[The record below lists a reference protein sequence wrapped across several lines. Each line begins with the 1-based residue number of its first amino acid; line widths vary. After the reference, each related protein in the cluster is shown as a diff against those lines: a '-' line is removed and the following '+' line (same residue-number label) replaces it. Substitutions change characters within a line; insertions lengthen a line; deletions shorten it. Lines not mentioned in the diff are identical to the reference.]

1 MSDHLS
7 SLLARL
13 QQAADPELAR
23 QMAAYMKNRF
33 VFFGIK
39 KPEREVLTKEFIK
52 SSRQIPVSDLLAM
65 VYKLY
70 DQAEREC
77 HYIAISLLERN
88 YGRFTYKDFQ
98 MMYPLIDRE
107 AWWDSVDALRK
118 PMSLWVKE
126 QRQYLDEVMHRLLA
140 ADSFWQR
147 RVAITLQLLWKEQ
160 TDTAWLERAILQNRH
175 DEEFF
180 IQKAIG
186 WALRDYSKTNP
197 DWVRSFLQRHELSRL
212 AVREASKYV

>member
-1 MSDHLS
+1 
-7 SLLARL
+7 
-13 QQAADPELAR
+13 
-23 QMAAYMKNRF
+23 
-33 VFFGIK
+33 
-39 KPEREVLTKEFIK
+39 
-52 SSRQIPVSDLLAM
+52 
-65 VYKLY
+65 
-70 DQAEREC
+70 
-77 HYIAISLLERN
+77 LERN
-88 YGRFTYKDFQ
+88 YRRFTYKDFQ